1 MTLLPN
7 VSLLLVEKMKTID
20 YEIDKDGIGVLTI
33 DVKDRSMNV
42 MTPGFLQDLAE
53 AVEKVAADDKVKG
66 AVITSGKDSFMA
78 GADLLELVETFEQRT
93 DAEQVY
99 GWCHGLQQALRKL
112 ETCGKPF
119 AAAINGTALGG
130 GLEVCLACHYR
141 VASNNPKSVLGLPE
155 VTVGLLPGGGGTQR
169 LPRLIGIEP
178 ALQLITQGKHLKP
191 AEAVEAGFVHQ
202 LVEPGQEI
210 KAAKA
215 WLLEKGD
222 PEQPWDKKGFRVP
235 GGAGLM
241 NPSAIQTFMF
251 GTALLQKMTNHN
263 YPAPIAI
270 MSAVYE
276 GTVLPIDKALDIETK
291 YFVSLLMNPVSRNM
305 TRTLF
310 INKGAA
316 DKLVRRPQGPKK
328 RQVTKLGILGAGMM
342 GAGIAFVSARAGM
355 QVVLL
360 DTTTE
365 KAEFGKDYSRKL
377 LQKRIDRGRMT
388 SDKAADILERIH
400 TTAEYDD
407 LAGCELIIEAVF
419 EDRKIKS
426 DVTAKT
432 EAVISDDAI
441 FASNTS
447 TLPITGLAEAS
458 ERPQQF
464 IGIHFFSPVDKMP
477 LVEVIVGKKTND
489 VAIAQALDYIQQ
501 IRKTPIVVNDSR
513 GFYTSRVF
521 GVFSREGINMLAEGI
536 NPALIENVAKHAG
549 MPVGP
554 LAVTDEVT
562 LELSY
567 HVMKQ
572 TRADLGDAYVA
583 SPADDVISKFV
594 KELDRKGKRFGK
606 GFYDYPEGGK
616 KHLWPGLKDL
626 YPLADEQPSADE
638 VKKRLFYSQAIET
651 VRCMDEGVVTHPADA
666 DIGSIFGW
674 GFPPYTGG
682 TISFI
687 ETEGIRNF
695 VAEADRLAQT
705 YGERF
710 AVPDSLRSMAEKGET
725 FYQLA
730 DADEH
735 RPAA

>member
-1 MTLLPN
+1 
-7 VSLLLVEKMKTID
+7 MKTID
-20 YEIDKDGIGVLTI
+20 YQVDKDGVAILTL
-33 DVKDRSMNV
+33 DVKDKPMNV
-42 MTPGFLQDLAE
+42 MTPEFMADIKELGAKL
-53 AVEKVAADDKVKG
+53 AADDKVKG
-66 AVITSGKDSFMA
+66 AVLTSGKDTFMA
-78 GADLLELVETFEQRT
+78 GADLKAIVAAFGPDT
-93 DAEQVY
+93 DVAEVY
-99 GWCHGLQQALRKL
+99 KWCRDLQQAYRNL
-112 ETCGKPF
+112 ETCGKPV

-130 GLEVCLACHYR
+130 GLELALTCHYR
-141 VASNNPKSVLGLPE
+141 AVADNPKAVLGLPE
-155 VTVGLLPGGGGTQR
+155 VTVGLLPGAGGTQR

-191 AEAVEAGFVHQ
+191 AEAVKAGFVNE
-202 LVEPGQEI
+202 LVEPGQEV
-210 KAAKA
+210 AAA
-215 WLLEKGD
+215 RTWVLEHGD
-222 PEQPWDKKGFRVP
+222 PEQPWDKKGFKVP

-263 YPAPIAI
+263 YPAPITI

-276 GTVLPIDKALDIETK
+276 GTVLPIDKALDVETK
-291 YFVSLLMNPVSRNM
+291 YFVSLLLHPVSRNM

-316 DKLVRRPQGPKK
+316 DKLIRRPHKPAR

-342 GAGIAFVSARAGM
+342 GAGVAFVSARAGM

-360 DTTTE
+360 DTSKD
-365 KAEFGKDYSRKL
+365 KAESGKDYSRKL
-377 LQKRIDRGRMT
+377 LQKRIDKGRMT
-388 SDKAADILERIH
+388 ADKAAGILERIQ
-400 TTAEYDD
+400 TTTEYGD
-407 LAGCELIIEAVF
+407 LAGCELVIEAVF
-419 EDRKIKS
+419 EDQQIKA

-441 FASNTS
+441 YASNTS

-458 ERPQQF
+458 KRPDQF

-489 VAIAQALDYIQQ
+489 VAIGQALDYIQQ

-521 GVFSREGINMLAEGI
+521 GVYTSEGARMLSEGV
-536 NPALIENVAKHAG
+536 NPALIENVARHAG

-562 LELSY
+562 LELAY

-572 TRADLGDAYVA
+572 TKEALGENYVPSASDAV
-583 SPADDVISKFV
+583 VSKFV
-594 KELDRKGKRFGK
+594 VELDRKGKRFGK
-606 GFYDYPEGGK
+606 GFYDYPKGGK
-616 KHLWPGLKDL
+616 KHLWPGLNDL
-626 YPLADEQPSADE
+626 YPLADEQPAAEE
-638 VKKRLFYSQAIET
+638 VKKRLLYSQAIET

-666 DIGSIFGW
+666 DIGSVFGW

-682 TISFI
+682 TISYI
-687 ETEGIRNF
+687 ETEGLESF

-705 YGERF
+705 YGDRF
-710 AVPDSLRSMAEKGET
+710 AVPDSLRSMAENGET

-730 DADEH
+730 DAIEH